1 MKKNC
6 KCFGYSGTC
15 AQEACWLVLP
25 TFSRL
30 GSVLRERFNSASKVS
45 FGNKGKTFHHD
56 EAMKRPTAEDLVYT
70 TDAPSFCEPN
80 PAVGSLGTKG
90 RYCNATSKDT
100 DGCGLMCCGRDYKT
114 SIERSEKYCD
124 CVFHWCCSVKCRT
137 CHVQRT
143 VNICRWFGVVCVR
156 ACVCPRWSRSS
167 RVFVA
172 INIHTK
178 WSSSKERRF
187 CCCVNIVSASS
198 KPFCVKLSS
207 FKRCQLEVF

>member
-1 MKKNC
+1 MNLYCKVIRIPSMQTRLLTSVTMNINITSRIILQYIYIPSCFQALRKLMKKNC

-124 CVFHWCCSVKCRT
+124 CVFHWCCSVKCKT
-137 CHVQRT
+137 CHIQRT
-143 VNICRWFGVVCVR
+143 VNTCR
-156 ACVCPRWSRSS
+156 
-167 RVFVA
+167 
-172 INIHTK
+172 
-178 WSSSKERRF
+178 
-187 CCCVNIVSASS
+187 
-198 KPFCVKLSS
+198 
-207 FKRCQLEVF
+207 